1 MSHRTPS
8 GPVKVR
14 IKKVELLFRREGL
27 GLWVLLDLRR
37 WSTMLSRRALH
48 QQADKEETS
57 KI

>member
-8 GPVKVR
+8 GPVKER

-27 GLWVLLDLRR
+27 GLCVILDLRR
-37 WSTMLSRRALH
+37 WSTMLSRRALR